1 MNSLKT
7 AGDLLSLL
15 LSFRMMRSQGKG
27 TVQAKLL
34 EDPEA
39 PVMRLE
45 ESHNKQ
51 TPNLNK
57 REWGL
62 HQHSQKVHPD
72 SLSLTCTI
80 HTLTHPHTHTRTH
93 NEFCCGIELL
103 FLYSDNI
110 ILLKYS
116 RHMSRELKKF

>member
-45 ESHNKQ
+45 ESHYKQ

-80 HTLTHPHTHTRTH
+80 HTLTHHLPALCTTS
-93 NEFCCGIELL
+93 L
-103 FLYSDNI
+103 FLPTTKPNQVEV
-110 ILLKYS
+110 LQ
-116 RHMSRELKKF
+116 